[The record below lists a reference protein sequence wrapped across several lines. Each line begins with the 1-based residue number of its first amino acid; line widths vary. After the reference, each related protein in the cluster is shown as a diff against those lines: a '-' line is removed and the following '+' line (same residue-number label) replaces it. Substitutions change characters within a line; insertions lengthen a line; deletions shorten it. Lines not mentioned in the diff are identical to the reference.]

1 MRGDGRLYREAGSRY
16 WWCAYYVHGKEV
28 RQSTRETDERRAKR
42 VLRRHMADVLRGE
55 CIPHEHRVTLGDL
68 VAMVRADYDVH
79 QRRSRTTVN
88 YPLKHLTTQLGAE
101 TPALALTSDRLD
113 QYILD
118 RRAEGASNASIRIE
132 LAMLSKGFTLAV
144 RARKLRIKPYIPK
157 PEGDPSRIREGF
169 FTRDEVDRLC
179 AHLPDVLAD
188 VVRFLFCSA
197 WRVGEVRTLEWRN
210 YDRTEGAIRLRPE
223 RSKTKR
229 GRVLPLVGELAA
241 IIARRPA
248 HRDGVQRAPHAV
260 DAEAVPHHCPRRPAC
275 CGSEGRY
282 LQRRVVGHG
291 RGTHQRNTERTRR
304 VVALWAGVAE
314 LAERQMFRMAEEKEW
329 SRRESN
335 PRPLECHARSGCSQR
350 ARRCASGAKPGPSRC
365 CRRRSRTVVYRRTRT
380 EPAQVGATA
389 LPPLLRE
396 SPFARPDLLE

>member
-113 QYILD
+113 QYILN

-241 IIARRPA
+241 IIARR
-248 HRDGVQRAPHAV
+248 V
-260 DAEAVPHHCPRRPAC
+260 DARRLDCPYIFHDQGRPIGDFRKAWRAACAAVGLSGRIVHDLRRSGVRHLIHAGVDPHTVMAFSGHRTP
-275 CGSEGRY
+275 SMLKRY
-282 LQRRVVGHG
+282 HIIALDDLRAAAAKGDTYSG
-291 RGTHQRNTERTRR
+291 ESSAT
-304 VVALWAGVAE
+304 VVALTSGT
-314 LAERQMFRMAEEKEW
+314 
-329 SRRESN
+329 RRE
-335 PRPLECHARSGCSQR
+335 RGE
-350 ARRCASGAKPGPSRC
+350 
-365 CRRRSRTVVYRRTRT
+365 
-380 EPAQVGATA
+380 
-389 LPPLLRE
+389 
-396 SPFARPDLLE
+396 